1 LTLDSVFDVDP
12 LHLPP
17 MQFKIPIADFSN
29 YNDYKSDDDAT
40 SHRRCRSRLSDS
52 LRCCNGC
59 LRVIKQC
66 FLERSV
72 SSLTSSIA

>member
-1 LTLDSVFDVDP
+1 
-12 LHLPP
+12 

-40 SHRRCRSRLSDS
+40 SHHRCRSRLSDS

-59 LRVIKQC
+59 LRISKQC

-72 SSLTSSIA
+72 SSLTSSSA